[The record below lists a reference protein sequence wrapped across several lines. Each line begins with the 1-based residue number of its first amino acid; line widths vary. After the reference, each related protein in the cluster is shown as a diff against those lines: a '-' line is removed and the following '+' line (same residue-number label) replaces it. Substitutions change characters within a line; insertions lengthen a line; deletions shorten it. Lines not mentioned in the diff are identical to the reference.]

1 MSLSNSIT
9 RIIVAAISIP
19 LILAVC
25 FFGRYYFLLFA
36 LGIALISFFEFSLMA
51 KNKGMNL
58 NIWLGYLGIIFIV
71 SNQYFHFFIDN
82 YHFLILFTVIIC
94 LIELFRNNGSAIY
107 NLGGTLFGV
116 IYMGLFAA
124 SLIGIREFYPS
135 SLIEPREFGFSFKDQ
150 YNTGGILIIS
160 ILASIWICDSAA
172 YYGGT
177 ALGKHKLFPRVSP
190 NKSWEG
196 ALFGFVFSVLTM
208 IAAKFIVLDF
218 LDWNTIIALGVI
230 VGIIGQLGDLVES
243 LFKRDAQVKD
253 SSNIIPGHGGVFDR
267 FDSLLLTAPVV
278 YLYLTYVK

>member
-1 MSLSNSIT
+1 MPLSNSIT

-25 FFGRYYFLLFA
+25 YFGRYYFLVFA
-36 LGIALISFFEFSLMA
+36 LGIALVSFYEFSLMA
-51 KNKGMNL
+51 KSKGMNL
-58 NIWLGYLGIIFIV
+58 NLWLGILGIMFIV
-71 SNQYFHFFIDN
+71 FNEYFHFLINN
-82 YHFLILFTVIIC
+82 YHFLIFFTVILC

-124 SLIGIREFYPS
+124 SLIGIREFYPIV
-135 SLIEPREFGFSFKDQ
+135 LDQ
-150 YNTGGILIIS
+150 YENGGFLIIS

-177 ALGKHKLFPRVSP
+177 AFGKHRLFLRVSP
-190 NKSWEG
+190 KKSWEG
-196 ALFGFVFSVLTM
+196 AVFGFVFALLTM

-218 LDWNTIIALGVI
+218 LSWNTIIALGVI

-243 LFKRDAQVKD
+243 LLKRDAQVKD
-253 SSNIIPGHGGVFDR
+253 SSNIIPGHGGAFDR
-267 FDSLLLTAPVV
+267 FDSLLLTAPVIF
-278 YLYLTYVK
+278 LYLLYVK

>member
-9 RIIVAAISIP
+9 RVIVAAIAIP

-25 FFGRYYFLLFA
+25 YFGKYYFLLFA
-36 LGIALISFFEFSLMA
+36 LGIALISFYEFSLMA
-51 KNKGMNL
+51 KTKGMNL

-71 SNQYFHFFIDN
+71 SNQYFRFFIDN

-124 SLIGIREFYPS
+124 SLVGLREFYPPDF
-135 SLIEPREFGFSFKDQ
+135 EQYENGGF
-150 YNTGGILIIS
+150 LIIS
-160 ILASIWICDSAA
+160 IIASIWICDSAA

-177 ALGKHKLFPRVSP
+177 AFGKHRLFLRVSP
-190 NKSWEG
+190 KKSWEG
-196 ALFGFVFSVLTM
+196 AVFGFVFSVITM
-208 IAAKFIVLDF
+208 IAAKLIVLDF

-243 LFKRDAQVKD
+243 LLKRDAQVKD
-253 SSNIIPGHGGVFDR
+253 SSNIIPGHGGMFDR
-267 FDSLLLTAPVV
+267 FDSLLLTAPVIF
-278 YLYLTYVK
+278 LYLTYVK